1 MHIESAFLLVCG
13 AYEAPATTRAAW
25 LRALER
31 SIVDVDPCWRAAA
44 RIYEPGHFPRLRAWL
59 VDDLATGAG
68 LDTPLKSTVVL
79 HGGRTG
85 GATSIAGKTLRS
97 PFLRV
102 ASPVPGLRVPLT
114 LVVQVEHDASD
125 LRFSLDPEHPLAEAM
140 PAIARAFTHAV
151 GTLEQHRASL
161 LDMLHDAQ
169 DHLERALTALGGRAS
184 CVILQNV
191 RPPET
196 VSGAPLRTPLT
207 DGLLEPE
214 RLIDLV
220 LEHVPAETPLVV
232 TGTAEQHR
240 EQAELIASR
249 V

>member
-31 SIVDVDPCWRAAA
+31 SIVDVDPCCRAAA

-125 LRFSLDPEHPLAEAM
+125 LRFSLDPEHPHAEAM
-140 PAIARAFTHAV
+140 PALARAFTHAV

-161 LDMLHDAQ
+161 LDMLHDA
-169 DHLERALTALGGRAS
+169 HASTAL
-184 CVILQNV
+184 
-191 RPPET
+191 
-196 VSGAPLRTPLT
+196 
-207 DGLLEPE
+207 LLAEGMTERQIAE
-214 RLIDLV
+214 RLDRSQNTIHDHIKRIYAAWGV
-220 LEHVPAETPLVV
+220 
-232 TGTAEQHR
+232 R
-240 EQAELIASR
+240 SR
-249 V
+249 VALRDLWCGRVSA